1 MKTFKIAFFA
11 LLFMMTGAV
20 SASSVTITESNLL
33 DSIDEQ
39 VNVGTFDVNGNEIG
53 SSSFSTDHSL
63 TLTNLVSGNHSFKL
77 LFTLSDNQSGSI
89 SGLRA
94 EVWNN
99 TKTTKIYDITTG
111 ASNPIPALL
120 LASGNYYLRV
130 IGDAVTASIDAFG
143 ALPTEQQ
150 YSLDINS
157 AAVPL
162 PAAAW
167 LFGSALMGLFGASR
181 RKSTAVAA

>member
-11 LLFMMTGAV
+11 LLFMMTGVV
-20 SASSVTITESNLL
+20 SAASVNIDESNLFG
-33 DSIDEQ
+33 SIDET
-39 VNVGTFDVNGNEIG
+39 VAVGPA
-53 SSSFSTDHSL
+53 SFSTDHSL

-89 SGLRA
+89 TGLRA
-94 EVWNN
+94 EVWNQA
-99 TKTTKIYDITTG
+99 KTTKIYDITTG

-143 ALPTEQQ
+143 AMPTAQQ

-162 PAAAW
+162 PAAVW
-167 LFGSALMGLFGASR
+167 LFGSALMGLFGVSR
-181 RKSTAVAA
+181 RKSSAVAA